1 MPSKGPRTEARRP
14 RRRGETTM
22 ETSIPAPAEHATPT
36 KSGSWAGRILS
47 GLGAAFLIFDSAMK
61 LALIEPVRASFPEL
75 GYPVSLARGIG
86 LLQLICVAFYVLPRT
101 AVLGAVL
108 LTGYLGGAIATHVR
122 IGNPLFS
129 HVLFP
134 VYVAAM
140 LWGGLYLRE
149 PRLRAL
155 LPFRG

>member
-1 MPSKGPRTEARRP
+1 
-14 RRRGETTM
+14 M
-22 ETSIPAPAEHATPT
+22 ETSMSSPAVHEIPTP

-47 GLGAAFLIFDSAMK
+47 GLGIAFLVFDSAMK
-61 LALIEPVRASFPEL
+61 LVLIEPVRASFSEL
-75 GYPVSLARGIG
+75 GFPVHLARGIG
-86 LLQLICVAFYVLPRT
+86 VLQLVCVLAYVVPRT

-122 IGNPLFS
+122 LENPLFS

-134 VYVAAM
+134 VYVAGM